1 MNTTPK
7 TVISIAAL
15 VKAPIEKVWKC
26 WTEPDHIIHWNF
38 ASDDW
43 QCPGAENDLQSGGK
57 FSSRMEAKDGSFGFD
72 FWGIHTEVEEFSKIS
87 SELGDGRKMTVTFES
102 TDEGTIVKED
112 FEAEETNP
120 IELQKEGWQAILNNF
135 KKHVESQSGPNKL
148 HFLVEIHAPVS
159 KVFQT
164 MLESKTYSEWTSV
177 FNPTSRFE
185 GSWDKGSKIVFVGTD
200 RDGNESGMVSR
211 IKENIQNKFV
221 SIEHLGVLNN
231 GKEITSGPD
240 VDTWAGALENYT
252 FEEKNGNTMLSVDLD
267 SNEEFKSYFEE
278 TYPKALEKLKS
289 ICES

>member
-7 TVISIAAL
+7 TVISIATL

-43 QCPGAENDLQSGGK
+43 QCPSAENDLQVGGK

-72 FWGIHTEVEEFSKIS
+72 FWGNHTEVEEFKKIS
-87 SELGDGRKMTVTFES
+87 SLLGDGRKLTVTFES
-102 TDEGTIVKED
+102 TGEGTYVKED

-135 KKHVESQSGPNKL
+135 KKHAESKTEKL
-148 HFLVEIHAPVS
+148 HFEIEINAQVER
-159 KVFQT
+159 VFKT
-164 MLESKTYSEWTSV
+164 MLEDPTYSEWTAV
-177 FNPTSRFE
+177 FNPTSRFV
-185 GSWDKGSKIVFVGTD
+185 GSWEKGSKIVFIGSD
-200 RDGNESGMVSR
+200 SEGNEGGMVSR
-211 IKENIQNKFV
+211 IKENIPNQFV
-221 SIEHLGVLNN
+221 SIEHIGVLNN
-231 GKEITSGPD
+231 GQEITSGPE
-240 VDTWAGALENYT
+240 VEIWAGALENYSY
-252 FEEKNGNTMLSVDLD
+252 EEKNGNTLLSVDLD

>member
-7 TVISIAAL
+7 TVISIATL
-15 VKAPIEKVWKC
+15 VKAPIEKVWKY
-26 WTEPDHIIHWNF
+26 WTDPSHIIHWNF

-43 QCPGAENDLQSGGK
+43 QCPSAENDLRIGGK

-72 FWGIHTEVEEFSKIS
+72 FWGIHTNLIEYSKIS
-87 SELGDGRKMTVTFES
+87 SELGDGRKLSVTFES
-102 TDEGTIVKED
+102 SDEGTIVKED
-112 FEAEETNP
+112 FEAEEINP

-135 KKHVESQSGPNKL
+135 KKHVESLTEPNKL
-148 HFLVEIHAPVS
+148 HFQVEIHAPVS

-177 FNPTSRFE
+177 FNPTSRFV
-185 GSWDKGSKIVFVGTD
+185 GSWDKGSKILFIGSD
-200 RDGNESGMVSR
+200 QDGNEGGMVSR

-231 GKEITSGPD
+231 GQEITSGPE
-240 VDTWAGALENYT
+240 VEIWAGALENYSY
-252 FEEKNGNTMLSVDLD
+252 EEKNGNTLLSVDLD